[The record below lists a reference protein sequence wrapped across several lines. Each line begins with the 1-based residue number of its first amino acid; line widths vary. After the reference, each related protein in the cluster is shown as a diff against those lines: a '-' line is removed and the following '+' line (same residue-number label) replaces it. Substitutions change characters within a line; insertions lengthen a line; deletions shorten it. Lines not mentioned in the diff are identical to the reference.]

1 MAVACLSAGQLSQ
14 DEANKYGAAL
24 QRYGARYAAH
34 SSYQNAKLLATYFEL
49 SFPCTLV
56 AYTRD
61 EKIKGVVILETAGLN
76 YRPTC
81 CLNLRRGLCLYL
93 KHSWGMIDLMR
104 WICLDHNFL
113 PFG

>member
-1 MAVACLSAGQLSQ
+1 MALHSKGAEHDMLLILRIRIRNCLP
-14 DEANKYGAAL
+14 
-24 QRYGARYAAH
+24 H
-34 SSYQNAKLLATYFEL
+34 IEL
-49 SFPCTLV
+49 SFPFTLV

-81 CLNLRRGLCLYL
+81 CLNLRRDLCLYL

-104 WICLDHNFL
+104 RVCLDHNFL